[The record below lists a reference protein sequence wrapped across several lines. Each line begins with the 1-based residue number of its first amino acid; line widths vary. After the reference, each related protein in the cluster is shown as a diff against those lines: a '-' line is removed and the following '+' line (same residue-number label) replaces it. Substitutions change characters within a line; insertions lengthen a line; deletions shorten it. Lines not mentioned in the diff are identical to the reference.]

1 MLSFKNDTFKIL
13 QIADTQEGKKISP
26 DTLDL
31 INSALDRVEPDLV
44 VYSGDQIWGK
54 RTFKGNRD
62 AIKNSLDILTKPCRS
77 RKIPFTICFGNHDRQ
92 VGLSNEEQFEI
103 YKEFDYFIGE
113 SEKDID
119 GCANHIIEIKDGDE
133 LKFLLYLIDSHSNL
147 EIGYDNVHENQIE
160 WYKKKRDSY
169 EEKYGHLIPSIVIQ
183 HIPVCEIFEL
193 LNEVKKNTKG
203 AVRGFRTHANR
214 FYVLNKDKVNA
225 NGFMNIVFYTIE
237 FVFLTALFLLLLF
250 AHGFYRPLHRLT
262 IVSESYAKGNF
273 EPRTQIHRNDELG
286 YLANT
291 MDYMANELDTLEED
305 QRKFISNVSHDF
317 RSPLTS
323 IKGYIEAMLDGTIPP
338 ELQNKYLNIILFE
351 TERLTKLTQGILDLN
366 RFGQH
371 RGMMLDL
378 TDFDINRMIK
388 TTILT
393 FEGTC
398 SAKGLSFDL
407 VLTGQKL
414 YVHGDMSKIQQVLY
428 NLIDNA
434 TKFSHND
441 ASIKIETSIKNEK
454 VLISV
459 KDSGIGIPAESIKKI
474 WDRFYKTDLSRGKDK
489 RGTGLGLAIVKEII
503 QAHNEHINV
512 ISTEGVGTEF
522 IFTLPLAKK
531 EVQS

>member
-1 MLSFKNDTFKIL
+1 MKKTLIPKLIFGYVLFVVLGFIILCTFTQHAITHYAENREAQQL
-13 QIADTQEGKKISP
+13 YRESVQIASGYADNYNKYSFSLQDFQKQMQSLGEYLSAKIWIMDNQGNILFDSTDESVGKNAANANYK
-26 DTLDL
+26 TLKGFNTSD
-31 INSALDRVEPDLV
+31 
-44 VYSGDQIWGK
+44 
-54 RTFKGNRD
+54 FGNRYYM
-62 AIKNSLDILTKPCRS
+62 T
-77 RKIPFTICFGNHDRQ
+77 GNFY
-92 VGLSNEEQFEI
+92 GSF
-103 YKEFDYFIGE
+103 
-113 SEKDID
+113 SEKKLTVFSPITS
-119 GCANHIIEIKDGDE
+119 NYRI
-133 LKFLLYLIDSHSNL
+133 HSYVM
-147 EIGYDNVHENQIE
+147 IHKTV
-160 WYKKKRDSY
+160 S
-169 EEKYGHLIPSIVIQ
+169 SITQ
-183 HIPVCEIFEL
+183 
-193 LNEVKKNTKG
+193 
-203 AVRGFRTHANR
+203 
-214 FYVLNKDKVNA
+214 NA